1 MKLKN
6 GSSNATNNST
16 LSLRIS
22 AYENSN
28 EALSYDSLNESL
40 EKSWLIQKQKEIN
53 PASKFVSQN
62 PFEFQR
68 QQKDKADEP
77 EVAQFKASQKLC
89 NTVHGVVKVGKK
101 SKKPSSP
108 MGKIGEKG
116 STPNYQ
122 RFTKDKKVTFNSG
135 TKDFIEHLETPAPGS
150 LTGGQLPYTPMTK
163 MRGIRKGLINRVM
176 ACGPTNDPIYHRD
189 LSSIKT
195 NLPMAIPFLLDI
207 VILLSIPAAPQM
219 STKDRETLQLL
230 QIIARH
236 HHSGYADE
244 FECIVDEMT
253 RLAEILE
260 ARSDSTLR
268 TIILT
273 SLMTKKNLSQKS
285 QKILFDSL
293 CNEIE
298 IDREQIISVITALR
312 SRDQLTRDQGNKIR
326 EDLSLALHDRR
337 SNKIRAYELIRKI
350 LKVKNG

>member
-1 MKLKN
+1 MTDLCSKYSNSLSLNDENEKSWKKN
-6 GSSNATNNST
+6 GSSNATNNSI
-16 LSLRIS
+16 LSFHIS

-28 EALSYDSLNESL
+28 EASADSFNKSFQ
-40 EKSWLIQKQKEIN
+40 KSWLVQKQKEIN
-53 PASKFVSQN
+53 PASTFVSQSQ
-62 PFEFQR
+62 FEFQR
-68 QQKDKADEP
+68 QQNDKVDEP

-89 NTVHGVVKVGKK
+89 NTAHGVVKVGKK

-108 MGKIGEKG
+108 MRKIGEKG

-122 RFTKDKKVTFNSG
+122 RFSKDKKVTFNSG

-150 LTGGQLPYTPMTK
+150 LTGGQLPYTPMTT
-163 MRGIRKGLINRVM
+163 MRGIRKGLMNRVM

-189 LSSIKT
+189 LPSIKT

-260 ARSDSTLR
+260 ARPDSTLR

-285 QKILFDSL
+285 QKILFDSFS
-293 CNEIE
+293 NEIE
-298 IDREQIISVITALR
+298 IDRITVC
-312 SRDQLTRDQGNKIR
+312 I
-326 EDLSLALHDRR
+326 
-337 SNKIRAYELIRKI
+337 
-350 LKVKNG
+350 